1 MKLKVARSSGNVF
14 SDLGFPREEAEQ
26 LRLRSELMFEL
37 CRHLREQ
44 NLSNAEAARLLRVT
58 PARASALMRGKFE
71 DFRIDML
78 VALAIRAG
86 LQIEMKIA
94 A

>member
-1 MKLKVARSSGNVF
+1 MKLKITRSSGNVF

-37 CRHLREQ
+37 RNYLREQ
-44 NLSNAEAARLLRVT
+44 NLSNAETAKLLKLT
-58 PARASALMRGKFE
+58 PSRTSALMRGKFE

-86 LQIEMKIA
+86 MRVEMKVA